1 MTAGQCLR
9 ARYEEALAH
18 ASRETGRQLE
28 WTEGEAV
35 ALETA
40 IESADRA
47 EQVRALVDAE
57 LAPPEPRATNVTKL
71 SAEVRLLNKAII
83 DYVWRLNPGPGV
95 AKSERHQRAG
105 RARWEAHRLQSRG
118 A

>member
-1 MTAGQCLR
+1 
-9 ARYEEALAH
+9 
-18 ASRETGRQLE
+18 
-28 WTEGEAV
+28 V

-47 EQVRALVDAE
+47 EQVRTLLDAE
-57 LAPPEPRATNVTKL
+57 LARPEPRATNVTKL
-71 SAEVRLLNKAII
+71 SAEVRLLNKAIM

-105 RARWEAHRLQSRG
+105 RARWEAHRLPSRG